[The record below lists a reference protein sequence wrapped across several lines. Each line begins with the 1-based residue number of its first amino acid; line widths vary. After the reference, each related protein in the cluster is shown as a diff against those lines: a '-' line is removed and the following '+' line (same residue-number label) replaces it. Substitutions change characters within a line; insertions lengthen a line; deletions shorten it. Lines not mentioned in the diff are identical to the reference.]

1 MPLLSTFG
9 AASAR
14 AFGLFNNLKEEFISL
29 FSLRFNP
36 ESLDQLSRTP
46 TVESNRKTWTYS
58 LWVKRGFKTASS
70 FLLDTTTGGN
80 DKRFSIRFTSGDS
93 LEIQDDQGASAVT
106 LRQTTQLFRDYSAW
120 YHIVVVLDTTQ
131 ATANDRLKIYV
142 NGSQVTSF
150 ITTNNPSQNADLL
163 VNDNIEHSIGRG
175 LPDRDY
181 LSAYLSQIYLIDGQ
195 ALTPSSFGETDTE
208 SGIWIPKTYTGTY
221 GTNGFFL
228 EFENSASLGTD
239 SSGNGN
245 NWTLNNLTSIDQT
258 TDAPNNNFATFNPLV
273 RTSGT
278 LPTYSNG
285 NLTVTGGIDG
295 APLSSIEVPKIG
307 KWYCEIKV
315 VSSSEALS
323 GSGRVGIIN
332 YEKDYEALYL
342 SDAKKK
348 INGTETS
355 YGASYAVGDIL
366 GIAVNS
372 NGNEIT
378 FYKNGV
384 SQTAISY
391 TMQADQT
398 YFFTAI
404 DGGNTNII
412 VYDANFGNPPFA
424 IVSGNSDANGF
435 GNFEYAV
442 PSGYYALCTKNLS
455 EYA

>member
-14 AFGLFNNLKEEFISL
+14 AFGLFSNLIKFISL
-29 FSLRFNP
+29 FSLRFN
-36 ESLDQLSRTP
+36 SGSSDNLSRTP
-46 TVESNRKTWTYS
+46 ATASNRKTWTWS
-58 LWVKRGFKTASS
+58 AWVKLSALSNGNPLFVAMEDINNNLKIQIGDTN
-70 FLLDTTTGGN
+70 LLN
-80 DKRFSIRFTSGDS
+80 VSIEISG
-93 LEIQDDQGASAVT
+93 INTT
-106 LRQTTQLFRDYSAW
+106 LRQTTQLFRDPSAW
-120 YHIVVVLDTTQ
+120 YHIVVAFDTTQ

-142 NGSQVTSF
+142 NGSQITSF
-150 ITTNNPSQNADLL
+150 TTTNNLSQNEDSS
-163 VNDNIEHSIGRG
+163 VNDNIAHYIGFATG
-175 LPDRDY
+175 Y
-181 LSAYLSQIYLIDGQ
+181 FSGYLSQIYLIDGQ
-195 ALTPSSFGETDTE
+195 ALTPSSFGETDTI
-208 SGIWIPKTYTGTY
+208 SGIWIPKTYTGSY

-228 EFENSASLGTD
+228 EFENSASLGID

-273 RTSGT
+273 NNGT
-278 LPTYSNG
+278 MPTYSNG
-285 NLTVTGGIDG
+285 NLTVTGGGNFG
-295 APLSSIEVPKIG
+295 APLSSIEVPKTG

-315 VSSSEALS
+315 VSSSEAL
-323 GSGRVGIIN
+323 GATGEVGIIT
-332 YEKDYEALYL
+332 YSTDDELEVIYI
-342 SDAKKK
+342 SDGQKRVDNTTAA
-348 INGTETS
+348 
-355 YGASYAVGDIL
+355 YGSSFAVGDII

-372 NGNEIT
+372 DGNQIT

-384 SQTAISY
+384 IQTAISY
-391 TMQADQT
+391 TMQANQT

-404 DGGNTNII
+404 DTSNTGTI

>member
-14 AFGLFNNLKEEFISL
+14 AFGLFSNFIKFLSL
-29 FSLRFNP
+29 FSLRFN
-36 ESLDQLSRTP
+36 EGSSDNLSRTP
-46 TVESNRKTWTYS
+46 ASASNRKTWTWS
-58 LWVKRGFKTASS
+58 AWVKLSSPSTSNIFFQAGTSTNNLKIEIDSTNSFKVVS
-70 FLLDTTTGGN
+70 
-80 DKRFSIRFTSGDS
+80 
-93 LEIQDDQGASAVT
+93 EISNVQTV
-106 LRQTTQLFRDYSAW
+106 LRETTQLFRDYSAW
-120 YHIVVVLDTTQ
+120 YHIVVAFDTTQ

-142 NGSQVTSF
+142 NGSQITSF
-150 ITTNNPSQNADLL
+150 TSTNNLSQNADSF
-163 VNDNIEHSIGRG
+163 VNNNIAHYIGFDAG
-175 LPDRDY
+175 TIY
-181 LSAYLSQIYLIDGQ
+181 FNGYFSQIYLIDGQ
-195 ALTPSSFGETDTE
+195 QLTPSSFGETDTA
-208 SGIWIPKTYTGTY
+208 SGIWIPKTYTSTY

-245 NWTLNNLTSIDQT
+245 NWTLNNLTSIDQA

-273 RTSGT
+273 NNGT
-278 LPTYSNG
+278 MPTYSNG
-285 NLTVTGGIDG
+285 NLTVAGGGNFG
-295 APLSSIEVPKIG
+295 APLSSIEVRKTG

-315 VSSSEALS
+315 VSSSEAL
-323 GSGRVGIIN
+323 GATGEVGIIT
-332 YEKDYEALYL
+332 YSTDDELEVIYI
-342 SDAKKK
+342 SDGQKRVDNTTAA
-348 INGTETS
+348 
-355 YGASYAVGDIL
+355 YGSSFAVGDII

-372 NGNEIT
+372 DGNQIT

-391 TMQADQT
+391 TMQANQT

-404 DGGNTNII
+404 DTSNTGSI

-442 PSGYYALCTKNLS
+442 PSGYFALCTKNLA
-455 EYA
+455 ELG